1 MIIVGILGLIISTAV
16 LLTCGVF
23 WVLFGIVFWVLFGI
37 VFWGVILAF
46 MLLDLSGSYGM
57 VALYILFIV
66 LNLVLIYKII
76 RRKK

>member
-1 MIIVGILGLIISTAV
+1 
-16 LLTCGVF
+16 
-23 WVLFGIVFWVLFGI
+23 FGI

>member
-1 MIIVGILGLIISTAV
+1 MMIIVGILGLIISTAV

-23 WVLFGIVFWVLFGI
+23 WVLFGIVFWR
-37 VFWGVILAF
+37 VILAF

>member
-1 MIIVGILGLIISTAV
+1 MYRV
-16 LLTCGVF
+16 LY
-23 WVLFGIVFWVLFGI
+23 LFIGFYRFVRTVLFGI

>member
-1 MIIVGILGLIISTAV
+1 MISAVVSLVYGLFWIL
-16 LLTCGVF
+16 F
-23 WVLFGIVFWVLFGI
+23 RI

-46 MLLDLSGSYGM
+46 ILLDLSGSYGM

>member
-1 MIIVGILGLIISTAV
+1 MMIIVEILGLIISTAV

-23 WVLFGIVFWVLFGI
+23 LVLFGI

>member
-1 MIIVGILGLIISTAV
+1 
-16 LLTCGVF
+16 LTCG
-23 WVLFGIVFWVLFGI
+23 VFWVLFGI

-46 MLLDLSGSYGM
+46 MLLDLNGSYGM

>member
-23 WVLFGIVFWVLFGI
+23 WVLFGIVFWR
-37 VFWGVILAF
+37 VILAF